1 MNNQNQR
8 KFTKKNI
15 VILFPVYF
23 PVIHYILP
31 LKRKLEIIMDA
42 MTERIYNHLKSFV
55 EENGFSKSI
64 KQISKDLNIP
74 EHEVQESFDKLQQFG
89 RIRII
94 TTSQQT
100 NIEFCE

>member
-1 MNNQNQR
+1 
-8 KFTKKNI
+8 
-15 VILFPVYF
+15 
-23 PVIHYILP
+23 
-31 LKRKLEIIMDA
+31 MDA

-55 EENGFSKSI
+55 EENGYFKTV

-74 EHEVQESFDKLQQFG
+74 EHEVQESFDKLQQSG

-94 TTSQQT
+94 TTPQQT